1 MLNSLINVSMNGPAE
16 LTDED
21 AITIAQT
28 WQNAKKNRRGVNSR
42 VQKMV
47 NHLNQNKQVDYD
59 DDDLDDFINDYESE
73 KFFI

>member
-28 WQNAKKNRRGVNSR
+28 WQNAKNRRGVNSR

-47 NHLNQNKQVDYD
+47 NHLNQNKQVDD
-59 DDDLDDFINDYESE
+59 DDDWDDFINDYESE
-73 KFFI
+73 KFLI